1 MVGDFMLNCYQ
12 ELIFMINNSL
22 IKKELKNSLEAIYKD
37 NYFLDKINSYHNTY
51 DENLRREIYANEKYK
66 KYKKLENRLN
76 FLILSCNKYLGEIRY
91 EDN

>member
-22 IKKELKNSLEAIYKD
+22 IKEELKNSLEAIYKD
-37 NYFLDKINSYHNTY
+37 NYLFDKINSYHNTY

-76 FLILSCNKYLGEIRY
+76 FLILSCNKYLGEIRD